1 MQAKKVQIDEISAMS
16 AGAVEGPAVKEEE
29 LEENEEL
36 EEDSS
41 EDRVR
46 MVVREAIKMYYAQK
60 NRMLS
65 KQEVFEEKIRQFI
78 RSKLLSEKQSK
89 DAPPAST
96 LEGIMRT
103 LLNNIIPQLRIQY
116 TQLQSNDEERQGF
129 KDYFYNAVDG
139 ISDLTRD
146 QREAEEPEQQDLEE
160 EKVVI
165 KSDDPDFI
173 SGVEDGEEKSEE
185 DNKESEGSDREDISS
200 FFQRGQ
206 NFGLKA
212 FEAIKD
218 RIEDVVA
225 SQIVPEEYPEF
236 EKVLNANLQA
246 WFRIWDQN
254 RTKEDESQLDI
265 PSEPTEPVN
274 TGGENELLDQA
285 EETGELGGTEELPE
299 LEPEI

>member
-1 MQAKKVQIDEISAMS
+1 MQAKKEQIDEISAMS

-46 MVVREAIKMYYAQK
+46 LVVREAIKMYYAQK
-60 NRMLS
+60 NKMLS
-65 KQEVFEEKIRQFI
+65 TQDIFEEKIRQFI
-78 RSKLLSEKQSK
+78 RSKLLAEKQSN

-146 QREAEEPEQQDLEE
+146 QREAEESGQQDLEE

-173 SGVEDGEEKSEE
+173 SGVEDGEEKAEE
-185 DNKESEGSDREDISS
+185 ENKESEGADRDDISS

-225 SQIVPEEYPEF
+225 SQIVPDEYPEF

-246 WFRIWDQN
+246 WFKIWDQN
-254 RTKEDESQLDI
+254 RTQEDESQLDI
-265 PSEPTEPVN
+265 PEEPAEPIN

-285 EETGELGGTEELPE
+285 EETGELGGTEDLPE
-299 LEPEI
+299 VEPEI